1 MSEKLPADSFKQVEN
16 TSQFN
21 KDFTENYN
29 KDSDVRHFLEVDVQH
44 PAKLHNFHNDLSIL
58 PERMKVEKFEKL
70 VPNLHD
76 KNEYVMRMRKLKEA
90 LNHGLVLKKVH
101 KFIKFDQKSWLKSHN
116 DMNEELR
123 KKSKKRFRKM
133 FFQVDEQ
140 CSFEKNHGK
149 CENIE
154 IANF

>member
-1 MSEKLPADSFKQVEN
+1 
-16 TSQFN
+16 
-21 KDFTENYN
+21 
-29 KDSDVRHFLEVDVQH
+29 
-44 PAKLHNFHNDLSIL
+44 
-58 PERMKVEKFEKL
+58 MKNEKFEKL

-76 KNEYVMRMRKLKEA
+76 KNEYVMRMRKLKET

-101 KFIKFDQKSWLKSHN
+101 IFIKFDQKSWLKLHN

-140 CSFEKNHGK
+140 FSFGKNHGK

-154 IANF
+154 ITNF